1 MVLTIDEIKEK
12 IRPICEKYKVVK
24 LFLFGSY
31 ARGEATEESD
41 VDFYAVLPRGTGL
54 IRLCG
59 FRLDLEDALQ
69 KEVDVLTRI
78 PEEYKI
84 FKKHM
89 ERDEILL
96 YEGRREGRPDIAGY
110 TAAL

>member
-1 MVLTIDEIKEK
+1 MVLTIEEIKEK
-12 IRPICEKYKVVK
+12 IRPICEKYRVVK

-31 ARGEATEESD
+31 ARGEATAESD
-41 VDFYAVLPRGTGL
+41 VDFYAEMPAGTGL

-59 FRLDLEDALQ
+59 FRLDLVEILQ
-69 KEVDVLTRI
+69 KEVDVITRI

-84 FKKHM
+84 FTKHV

-96 YEGRREGRPDIAGY
+96 YEDRRAGCADIAGD